1 MNGVEQF
8 KLWARYSPIT
18 AVLLVTSILVSLV
31 SNFGQNFQF
40 IHWLL
45 ISEYTQGLSEV
56 MSGQLW
62 RLFTPIIIHFG
73 ILHIV
78 FNMVWLYQL
87 GSAIEQHYSIKRMAI
102 LVFII
107 SLTSNLAQFIWSGP
121 LFGGMSGVVYG
132 LLGYVWIQGKYNP
145 YSTIGLNQNIAIMM
159 LAWFV
164 ICWLGLVGNIA
175 NMAHTI
181 GLVGG
186 MLMGLIYT
194 PRFKRLFSGK

>member
-1 MNGVEQF
+1 MTGVEQF

-18 AVLLVTSILVSLV
+18 AVLLVLSILVSLI
-31 SNFGQNFQF
+31 SSFGNNFQF

-45 ISEYTQGLSEV
+45 ISEYTQGLPEV
-56 MSGQLW
+56 MKGQLW

-107 SLTSNLAQFIWSGP
+107 SLTSNLAQFTWGGP

-132 LLGYVWIQGKYNP
+132 LLGYIWIQGKFNP
-145 YSTIGLNQNIAIMM
+145 FAAIGLNQNIAIMM

-164 ICWLGLVGNIA
+164 ICWLGLVGNVA

-181 GLVGG
+181 GLVAG
-186 MLMGLIYT
+186 MLLGLMYT

>member
-1 MNGVEQF
+1 MNGYEQI

-18 AVLLVTSILVSLV
+18 ATLLTLSILVSLV
-31 SNFGQNFQF
+31 SNFGNNFQF

-45 ISEYTQGLSEV
+45 ISEYTRGLSEV

-73 ILHIV
+73 VLHIA

-102 LVFII
+102 LVII
-107 SLTSNLAQFIWSGP
+107 IAVASNLAQFIWSGP
-121 LFGGMSGVVYG
+121 MFGGMSGVVYG
-132 LLGYVWIQGKYNP
+132 LLGYVWAQGKFNP
-145 YSTIGLNQNIAIMM
+145 YAAIGLNQGIAIMM
-159 LAWFV
+159 LIWLV

-175 NMAHTI
+175 NMAHTV
-181 GLVGG
+181 GLVAGI
-186 MLMGLIYT
+186 LLGLLYT
-194 PRFKRLFSGK
+194 PRFNLLFKK

>member
-1 MNGVEQF
+1 M
-8 KLWARYSPIT
+8 
-18 AVLLVTSILVSLV
+18 VLSILISLV
-31 SNFGQNFQF
+31 SNFGNNFQF

-45 ISEYTQGLSEV
+45 ISEYTRGLSEV

-87 GSAIEQHYSIKRMAI
+87 GSAIEQHYSIKRFAI
-102 LVFII
+102 LIFII

-145 YSTIGLNQNIAIMM
+145 FAAIGLNQNIAIMM

-175 NMAHTI
+175 NMAHTV
-181 GLVGG
+181 GLVAG
-186 MLMGLIYT
+186 MLLGLMYT
-194 PRFKRLFSGK
+194 PRFKRLIAGK